1 MNRFQLRPLIFS
13 LCLIMAM
20 GSTYVMAQEEE
31 AEAPQIKEERKSLIE
46 MERYTGDLLS
56 GLTPDQAQYLYE
68 IRVNF
73 GNIYSVGVATQQ
85 VEDAVKACTKNNPDL
100 KEPMQT
106 RYKEWSGAI
115 TEEKNTADKALKDAI
130 KRQPFRPAARVNTLL
145 KKVDAAFKERD
156 GLVERVPVSSAEACQ
171 HLLASMDDTQE
182 QMVGFMQET
191 TTALD
196 ALSIEPKE
204 PETQE
209 PSEPQDAAPQE

>member
-85 VEDAVKACTKNNPDL
+85 VEDAVKACTKKKLN
-100 KEPMQT
+100 
-106 RYKEWSGAI
+106 AI
-115 TEEKNTADKALKDAI
+115 GKALVGTCADELGGSAKKHKFSYPRA
-130 KRQPFRPAARVNTLL
+130 KRQKRSWASDGKRWRP
-145 KKVDAAFKERD
+145 
-156 GLVERVPVSSAEACQ
+156 
-171 HLLASMDDTQE
+171 SMKFVMT
-182 QMVGFMQET
+182 GST
-191 TTALD
+191 
-196 ALSIEPKE
+196 S
-204 PETQE
+204 
-209 PSEPQDAAPQE
+209 